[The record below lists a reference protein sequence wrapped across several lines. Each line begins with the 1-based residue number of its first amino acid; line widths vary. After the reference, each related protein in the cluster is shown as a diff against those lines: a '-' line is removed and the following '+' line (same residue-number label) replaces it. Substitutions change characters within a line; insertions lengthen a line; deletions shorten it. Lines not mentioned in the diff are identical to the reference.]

1 MRLLLL
7 SIISSVFMMQG
18 ISHGYA
24 GKVRLKS
31 DNFDNICQ
39 VKLTVGPEAP
49 NGTVEDIENV
59 KKGWSRTGNGR
70 ICYRR
75 SSDPDVCG
83 KLTNWNCCIN
93 PGAGTTNCS
102 IR

>member
-1 MRLLLL
+1 ML
-7 SIISSVFMMQG
+7 S

-31 DNFDNICQ
+31 DSFDTICQ
-39 VKLTVGPEAP
+39 LQVTVGPQAP
-49 NGTVEDIENV
+49 NGSVEDIENV
-59 KKGWSRTGNGR
+59 KKGWSRTGDRR

-75 SSDPDVCG
+75 SSDPEECG
-83 KLTNWNCCIN
+83 KLTNWNCCSN
-93 PGAGTTNCS
+93 PGGGTTSCS